1 MKNGKKRTTTVRVKA
16 PKKKRTVNASRRNG
30 DVVLEFGDVK
40 VRIKE
45 TTIRNTINDIN
56 NNPTLRDTVTA
67 VKNAI
72 RPADDKEMEE
82 FLKKKKSEKK
92 DDKEEEEK

>member
-1 MKNGKKRTTTVRVKA
+1 MRNGKKRTTTVRIKA
-16 PKKKRTVNASRRNG
+16 PRKKRARVGASRRNG

-45 TTIRNTINDIN
+45 TTIRNAIDDII

-92 DDKEEEEK
+92 DGKEEEK